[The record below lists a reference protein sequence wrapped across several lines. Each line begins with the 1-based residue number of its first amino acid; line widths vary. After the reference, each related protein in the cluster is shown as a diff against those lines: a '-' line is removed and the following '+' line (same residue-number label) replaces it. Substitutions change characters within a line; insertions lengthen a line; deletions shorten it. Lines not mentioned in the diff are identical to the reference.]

1 MGTLSPC
8 PWDLSRWRQNGCLVW
23 AFNIVDEP
31 RLLLESNRGSGRFV
45 LIQPILLSQE
55 SRIEMSRRMEPS
67 GQAFR
72 MAEHLLI
79 VPFLRWTVDASRVK
93 ERSGVWDYCLDRKAA
108 KTTLIRHWRFFSL
121 MRFSM
126 LALVQGSW
134 RRPEPFRPL
143 GRRSGRIPALPYP
156 PPR

>member
-23 AFNIVDEP
+23 ASNILDEL

-45 LIQPILLSQE
+45 LIEPILLSQE
-55 SRIEMSRRMEPS
+55 SRIEMSRRMEAI

-93 ERSGVWDYCLDRKAA
+93 KRSGVWDYGLDRKAA
-108 KTTLIRHWRFFSL
+108 KTTLIRHWCFFSL
-121 MRFSM
+121 MR
-126 LALVQGSW
+126 LACASW
-134 RRPEPFRPL
+134 FRAAGAAL
-143 GRRSGRIPALPYP
+143 SHSGR
-156 PPR
+156 